1 MYFYM
6 PKKPYTPV
14 FCRPTKRVP
23 RRRTCD
29 GTRPQATGI
38 LRAMIQVRGLTKV
51 FPSDTTAVDGL
62 DLNVATGEI
71 LGLLGPNGA
80 GKSTTI
86 RVLSTLSGFDE
97 GEVKEAGYSVDHDPA
112 KVRES
117 IGVVAQNTV
126 IDYFLTGREIL
137 ELQGQLYRMKNADIA
152 ARIAELAQ
160 YFDLTDALD
169 RTVATYSGGMR
180 RKLDI
185 AAARG
190 RRPGRGGRGGPAR
203 GRGGG
208 RRK

>member
-1 MYFYM
+1 MRFLLFKLFFNM

-51 FPSDTTAVDGL
+51 FPSGTKAVDGL

-97 GEVKEAGYSVDHDPA
+97 GEVKVAGYSVDHDPA
-112 KVRES
+112 KVRVCF
-117 IGVVAQNTV
+117 GVVV
-126 IDYFLTGREIL
+126 LFSGFVFFLFGCV
-137 ELQGQLYRMKNADIA
+137 
-152 ARIAELAQ
+152 
-160 YFDLTDALD
+160 FF
-169 RTVATYSGGMR
+169 V
-180 RKLDI
+180 
-185 AAARG
+185 
-190 RRPGRGGRGGPAR
+190 
-203 GRGGG
+203 
-208 RRK
+208 